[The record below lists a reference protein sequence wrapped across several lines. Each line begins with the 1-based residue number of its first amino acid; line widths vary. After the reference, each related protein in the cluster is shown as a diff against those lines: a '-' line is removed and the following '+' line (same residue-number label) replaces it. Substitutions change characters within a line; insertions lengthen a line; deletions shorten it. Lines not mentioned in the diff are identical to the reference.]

1 VQWLPMNPTIADAIA
16 AQAAH
21 CRMNRA
27 PFMAA
32 LVEALA
38 PALGG
43 EGAVA
48 ARLRAWPGDLL
59 VDAVTLRVAC
69 ALNWLVRGGQAPL
82 LAALWPPRPL
92 PEPGFFAVAVQAAMA
107 RHEAAI
113 LPWLDRTPQ
122 TNEVGR
128 SAALM
133 AAHMVV
139 AARTAMPAHVLEL
152 GASAGLNMRPDRY
165 AYVLG
170 GVAAGDPA
178 SPVRLEP
185 AWEGAPPPLAEVR
198 ILSAEGVDLAPNE
211 VADAD
216 ARERLAAYVWPD
228 HPHRLQRLEAALAL
242 AAAYPPGVT
251 QGEGAAWLERMLP
264 ALPRDGAVR
273 VVQHSVAFEYFP
285 VEAKARVRALIERL
299 GAEAS
304 TAAPLAWIAL
314 EHESGHRKE
323 MTLTLRLWP
332 GGESR
337 TLGIADGH
345 VNRLHWLG

>member
-1 VQWLPMNPTIADAIA
+1 MQTRLEAAIA

-38 PALGG
+38 PSLGG
-43 EGAVA
+43 SGAVA
-48 ARLRAWPGDLL
+48 ERLRHWPGDPL

-69 ALNWLVRGGQAPL
+69 ALNWLVRAGQAPL

-92 PEPGFFAVAVQAAMA
+92 PEPQFFAVAVQAAMS
-107 RHEAAI
+107 RHEAEI

-133 AAHMVV
+133 AGHMVV
-139 AARTAMPAHVLEL
+139 AAETGLPARVLEL
-152 GASAGLNMRPDRY
+152 GASAGLNLRPDRY
-165 AYVLG
+165 GYRLG

-178 SPVRLEP
+178 SPVQLAPE
-185 AWEGAPPPLAEVR
+185 WDGPPPPAAPAR
-198 ILSAEGVDLAPNE
+198 ILSSEGVDLAP
-211 VADAD
+211 VDVTDAA

-228 HPHRLQRLEAALAL
+228 HPHRVARLEAALAL
-242 AAAYPPGVT
+242 AAANPPKVT
-251 QGEGAAWLERMLP
+251 QGDGAEWLETALP
-264 ALPRDGAVR
+264 ALAADGAVR

-285 VEAKARVRALIERL
+285 QAAKARVEALIERL
-299 GAEAS
+299 GAEA
-304 TAAPLAWIAL
+304 TAAAPLAWIAL
-314 EHESGHRKE
+314 EHESGHRRE
-323 MTLTLRLWP
+323 LTLTLRLWP
-332 GGESR
+332 GGGLR
-337 TLGIADGH
+337 TLAQVDGH
-345 VNRLHWLG
+345 VNRLRWLG